1 MQCSGA
7 FTALPAFLHVVL
19 KSSKLATD
27 PSIFTVPAT
36 KEFIF
41 LFKTSTRTLKLPAIN
56 LLKQKQ
62 KKNRKVELY
71 FELHT
76 NCACGSNM
84 TFTKSEKVV
93 DIVIS
98 ISYGHILE
106 F

>member
-1 MQCSGA
+1 MQCSET

-19 KSSKLATD
+19 KSSWLATD

-56 LLKQKQ
+56 LLKQK
-62 KKNRKVELY
+62 KNRKVDLY

-84 TFTKSEKVV
+84 TFTTSEKVV

>member
-1 MQCSGA
+1 MQCSET

-56 LLKQKQ
+56 LLKQKKKQ
-62 KKNRKVELY
+62 KKVELY

-76 NCACGSNM
+76 NCACGSNT

>member
-1 MQCSGA
+1 MQCSET

-56 LLKQKQ
+56 LLKQK
-62 KKNRKVELY
+62 KNRKVELY

-76 NCACGSNM
+76 NCTCGSNM
-84 TFTKSEKVV
+84 TFTTSEKVV

>member
-1 MQCSGA
+1 MQCSGT

-41 LFKTSTRTLKLPAIN
+41 LFKTSTRTLKLPAIK
-56 LLKQKQ
+56 LLKQ

-84 TFTKSEKVV
+84 TFKKSEKVV

>member
-1 MQCSGA
+1 MQCSET

-19 KSSKLATD
+19 KSSQLATD

-56 LLKQKQ
+56 LLKQKE
-62 KKNRKVELY
+62 NRKVELY

-84 TFTKSEKVV
+84 TLTKSEKVV
-93 DIVIS
+93 DIAIS